1 MFPCLCIVC
10 LEFIPLCPCVF
21 LCLSLSLSLSLYAAS
36 CCNSFFFL
44 FLCAF
49 SLEQRVV
56 HLQVTF
62 MDVVQPAIAQLV
74 EHLTVECCSNQMVPG
89 SIPGGRIYRTLAYR
103 ANQCAPLP
111 TSLHIT
117 SNRVVFVDAGYKRA
131 GQFYQWVMWMLRW
144 QCQPCVPY
152 LSRCRSI
159 ARNNIWETKFKYHL
173 HTLQPFRKPCGI
185 QNTTFVCRS
194 SRKKTP
200 LSGMGNPLHQ
210 HEIQKQKQNHQSM
223 FH

>member
-1 MFPCLCIVC
+1 
-10 LEFIPLCPCVF
+10 
-21 LCLSLSLSLSLYAAS
+21 
-36 CCNSFFFL
+36 
-44 FLCAF
+44 
-49 SLEQRVV
+49 
-56 HLQVTF
+56 

-194 SRKKTP
+194 IEKKNTVVRHGKSFTP
-200 LSGMGNPLHQ
+200 ARNSKTKTKSSKHVPLILQ
-210 HEIQKQKQNHQSM
+210 Y
-223 FH
+223 

>member
-56 HLQVTF
+56 QFQVTF

-131 GQFYQWVMWMLRW
+131 GQFYQWVM
-144 QCQPCVPY
+144 
-152 LSRCRSI
+152 
-159 ARNNIWETKFKYHL
+159 
-173 HTLQPFRKPCGI
+173 
-185 QNTTFVCRS
+185 
-194 SRKKTP
+194 
-200 LSGMGNPLHQ
+200 
-210 HEIQKQKQNHQSM
+210 
-223 FH
+223 